1 MAGKISRKQ
10 LLIGIRLGDPFLQAR
25 CKLFYSI
32 SLIQTG
38 RLRLAKYIIRQQ
50 YAFARRYEE
59 SDARLMKMCKGIWI
73 KLQYEY
79 GLRLK
84 ARQKESKLLESSN
97 GCGDKI

>member
-38 RLRLAKYIIRQQ
+38 HLRSAKYIIRQQ
-50 YAFARRYEE
+50 YAFARCYKET
-59 SDARLMKMCKGIWI
+59 DARLIKMCKGIWL

-79 GLRLK
+79 GQRLK
-84 ARQKESKLLESSN
+84 SRNKESKQSESKECVN
-97 GCGDKI
+97 K